1 MEIIVIFILFILS
14 GVPSITMSPT
24 PKKIVSS
31 ISQAHE
37 RCPTC
42 ERQFGPKAYDRHVE
56 WCKERQNR
64 IQKSPA
70 TVLLAKER
78 LEARTKYRVPPLN
91 KSKRAQTR
99 EKYSPV
105 FNRTE
110 SVISV
115 ASTKSAI
122 NIGIERSPSIRK
134 PKSTTSLRPAA
145 KSEIKTEKVS
155 DLIRKEQEK
164 FTPKETKKINLEPSK
179 R

>member
-1 MEIIVIFILFILS
+1 MSFILFTFA
-14 GVPSITMSPT
+14 GVPSTTMSPT
-24 PKKIVSS
+24 PKKIVAS

-64 IQKSPA
+64 IQKSPV

-110 SVISV
+110 SLISV
-115 ASTKSAI
+115 ASTKSAVH
-122 NIGIERSPSIRK
+122 IGIERSPSIRK
-134 PKSTTSLRPAA
+134 PKSTTSLRPTT
-145 KSEIKTEKVS
+145 KTEIKIEKAGDPIKKDV
-155 DLIRKEQEK
+155 EK
-164 FTPKETKKINLEPSK
+164 LTPKEAKKINAESSK